1 MHGMLNRRTLL
12 ASALAL
18 PMSTWAATWP
28 SRPLRIVLPFA
39 AGGSSDLVARLLA
52 DKLGLALG
60 SPVVV
65 ESRAGANGII
75 ASESV
80 ARSTDGHSLLWVSA
94 AHAIN
99 GSLYPRLPYDTQR
112 DFAPVALVASPGP
125 MVIAVPAALPV
136 RSLSDLMD
144 LARRKPGQVSYASAG
159 VGNVL
164 HLAGEML
171 AQQAGV
177 QLLHVPYKGAA
188 PALNDLAA
196 GQVNLMF
203 NSALAVAPMVKDGRI
218 RLLAQTGAQRSP
230 ALPSDLPTVA
240 ETPGLA
246 GFQVTGWFGLL
257 APAALPTE
265 AIARLNAECVR
276 ILAQPELRE
285 KLALVGS
292 ADAPTQSAREFGA
305 FLTAETDRYAR
316 VIRAAGLR
324 LETPSS

>member
-1 MHGMLNRRTLL
+1 MHGILNRRTLL

-230 ALPSDLPTVA
+230 ALPSDLPT
-240 ETPGLA
+240 LS
-246 GFQVTGWFGLL
+246 L
-257 APAALPTE
+257 
-265 AIARLNAECVR
+265 IH
-276 ILAQPELRE
+276 I
-285 KLALVGS
+285 
-292 ADAPTQSAREFGA
+292 
-305 FLTAETDRYAR
+305 
-316 VIRAAGLR
+316 
-324 LETPSS
+324 